1 MMATKR
7 FFAFTVIFSL
17 LTGVYSESFRVRKTH
32 IADLSQTTLESSP
45 VSCKIYDAFAV
56 ILPED
61 RTFLEGIEI
70 KIVIP
75 ESIASWRNSV
85 AATIY
90 DKISPEPKPSQID
103 YSGTR
108 FYVNA
113 LPGRLSWIIQVPLTK
128 DNSIKENQYSAKIEP
143 ILNPKCTNIF
153 LKFQPV
159 MKGIP
164 EEVLE
169 AELQVSARPIFS
181 DKGRLK
187 LNLKTTEKDLQPLT
201 VFIDDKISD
210 LSKDIILTAGSHDLS
225 IISENYRNEVRTFY
239 IEQAKNTELEVEL
252 RGVEPSLLINAPSGT
267 KVYLDGNLVK
277 EIGSEFIISEGEHS
291 VKFVIGDYE
300 VIRALNAQKG
310 KTYKANFEVDLYISD
325 GED

>member
-1 MMATKR
+1 MATKR

-143 ILNPKCTNIF
+143 ILNPMYKY
-153 LKFQPV
+153 
-159 MKGIP
+159 
-164 EEVLE
+164 
-169 AELQVSARPIFS
+169 FS
-181 DKGRLK
+181 
-187 LNLKTTEKDLQPLT
+187 
-201 VFIDDKISD
+201 
-210 LSKDIILTAGSHDLS
+210 
-225 IISENYRNEVRTFY
+225 
-239 IEQAKNTELEVEL
+239 
-252 RGVEPSLLINAPSGT
+252 
-267 KVYLDGNLVK
+267 
-277 EIGSEFIISEGEHS
+277 
-291 VKFVIGDYE
+291 
-300 VIRALNAQKG
+300 
-310 KTYKANFEVDLYISD
+310 
-325 GED
+325 